1 MLKNVKTVKNSLKF
15 KATPKEG
22 AITVRVGVK
31 KFVVPLEARMLHE
44 DGYLFLSFSALSEL
58 FRVDERGLSA
68 MKADEDATEAY
79 TKLNPGRRS
88 RKKKGAASAEV
99 ELPAEL
105 AKALSG
111 IPAGYRLGF
120 DANGNPRLVKQR
132 QRRKKKA

>member
-58 FRVDERGLSA
+58 FRVDDRGLHA
-68 MKADEDATEAY
+68 MKPDEDATDAY
-79 TKLNPGRRS
+79 AKLNPGRRS
-88 RKKKGAASAEV
+88 RKKKGGAEV